1 MNTGE
6 QFRLEDDAI
15 FSRFAERRARLMER
29 LDSSRT
35 HVDAWIEAHMATKV
49 TITELAQ
56 LEGLLAERRNMLD
69 ELLKLDDSLL
79 EHLVVL
85 LGRGGPRALT

>member
-1 MNTGE
+1 M
-6 QFRLEDDAI
+6 QDDAV
-15 FSRFAERRARLMER
+15 FSRFTERRARLMDH
-29 LDSSRT
+29 LDSSRVKVDQWIDT
-35 HVDAWIEAHMATKV
+35 HKSERAS
-49 TITELAQ
+49 ITQLAQ

-85 LGRGGPRALT
+85 LGRDSARPAS

>member
-1 MNTGE
+1 
-6 QFRLEDDAI
+6 
-15 FSRFAERRARLMER
+15 MEH

-35 HVDAWIEAHMATKV
+35 VLDNWIDAHRKQQAS
-49 TITELAQ
+49 ITDLAQ

-69 ELLKLDDSLL
+69 ELAKLDDSLL

-85 LGRGGPRALT
+85 LGRGGATPS